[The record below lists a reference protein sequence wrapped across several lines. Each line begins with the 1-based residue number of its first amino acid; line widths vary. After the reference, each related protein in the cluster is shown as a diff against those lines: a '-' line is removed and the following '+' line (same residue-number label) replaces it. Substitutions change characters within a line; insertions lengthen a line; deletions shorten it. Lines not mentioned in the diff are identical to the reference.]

1 MPGAISKGRIAM
13 ASLDVAHGAVITD
26 GAIAARS
33 ARTAQAADI
42 AARLERLPLT
52 SYQRGIFGIIAT
64 AWFFDAVDLAALT
77 FVLGSI
83 RQTFQLSTA
92 EAGLLSSMSFLGMF
106 LGAASAGVL
115 ADRFGRTRVFQVS
128 MIFWGLG
135 SLFCGLST
143 TVTLLGASRLLLGF
157 GMGMEFPVAQSMVS
171 EMMPATNRGRYIAL
185 LEGFWPLGFIASGLL
200 SYVVLSVADWH
211 WVFIL
216 QAIPALFVLVI
227 RRYVPESPRWLAS
240 HGQSDRAEAT
250 IREIEQKVSARL
262 GGKSLPPVVRQPMA
276 DASEGGGIGAL
287 FTGIYAKRTA
297 MLWAL
302 WFFALL
308 GFYGLTTWLG
318 ALLQAKG
325 FPVTKSVFYTIMISL
340 AGIPGFLVSA
350 WLVEAWGRKG
360 TLALNLLAGAAS
372 CYFYG
377 SATDQTQ
384 LIIAGLCMQFFLF
397 GMWSALYA
405 YTPEL
410 YPTRIR
416 ATGTG
421 FASAIGRVGS
431 LIGPYVI
438 GIILPSAGQAGVF
451 ALGAGAFVLAALA
464 VLVLGEETRGRTL
477 ESISH

>member
-1 MPGAISKGRIAM
+1 MTIS
-13 ASLDVAHGAVITD
+13 DVTAAAGSRAPAAV
-26 GAIAARS
+26 
-33 ARTAQAADI
+33 ARTAQAQQVADI

-52 SYQRGIFGIIAT
+52 SYQRWIFGIIAT
-64 AWFFDAVDLAALT
+64 AWFFDSMDLAALT

-83 RQTFQLSTA
+83 RQTFGLSTA
-92 EAGLLSSMSFLGMF
+92 ETGLLSSMSFLGMF
-106 LGAASAGVL
+106 AGAASAGLL
-115 ADRFGRTRVFQVS
+115 ADRFGRARVFQVS

-135 SLFCGLST
+135 SLCCGLST
-143 TVTLLGASRLLLGF
+143 TATALGASRLLLGF

-171 EMMPATNRGRYIAL
+171 EIMPARNRGRYIAF

-200 SYVVLSVADWH
+200 TYFVLQVADWR

-216 QAIPALFVLVI
+216 QAIPAVFVLVV
-227 RRYVPESPRWLAS
+227 RRFVPESPRWLAS
-240 HGQSDRAEAT
+240 HGYSERAEAT
-250 IREIEQKVSARL
+250 VRDIESRVRDRL
-262 GGKSLPPVVRQPMA
+262 GGKELPPVVRQVAAP
-276 DASEGGGIGAL
+276 ASEVTGLRTL
-287 FTGIYAKRTA
+287 FSGIYAKRTT
-297 MLWAL
+297 MLWTL

-325 FPVTKSVFYTIMISL
+325 FPITQSVFYTILISL

-350 WLVEAWGRKG
+350 WLVESWGRKA
-360 TLALNLLAGAAS
+360 TLVMNLLCGAIA
-372 CYFYG
+372 CHFYG
-377 SATDQTQ
+377 SAADQTQ

-410 YPTRIR
+410 YPTHVR

-421 FASAIGRVGS
+421 FASAVGRIGS

-438 GIILPSAGQAGVF
+438 GVILPAAGQGGVF
-451 ALGAGAFVLAALA
+451 ALGAGAFVVAALA
-464 VLVLGEETRGRTL
+464 VLLLGEETRGRTL

>member
-1 MPGAISKGRIAM
+1 MTSI
-13 ASLDVAHGAVITD
+13 D
-26 GAIAARS
+26 AAR
-33 ARTAQAADI
+33 AADAAEGPFARAGAQAADRTADQVADI

-64 AWFFDAVDLAALT
+64 AWLFDSMDLAALT

-106 LGAASAGVL
+106 LGAASAGLL

-135 SLFCGLST
+135 SLCCGLSS
-143 TVTLLGASRLLLGF
+143 TVMLLGASRLLLGF

-171 EMMPATNRGRYIAL
+171 EIMPATNRGRYIAL
-185 LEGFWPLGFIASGLL
+185 LEGFWPIGFVVSGLL
-200 SYVVLSVADWH
+200 SYAVLSVADWH

-227 RRYVPESPRWLAS
+227 RRFVPESPRWLAA
-240 HGQSDRAEAT
+240 HGHSERAEAT
-250 IREIEQKVSARL
+250 IRTIEQKVSRRL
-262 GGKSLPPVVRQPMA
+262 GGAALPQAERQPPA
-276 DASEGGGIGAL
+276 VASNGSGPAAL
-287 FTGIYAKRTA
+287 FAGIYARRTA
-297 MLWAL
+297 MLWTL

-325 FPVTKSVFYTIMISL
+325 FPVTKSVFYTILISL
-340 AGIPGFLVSA
+340 AGIPGFLCSA
-350 WLVEAWGRKG
+350 WLVEAWGRKA
-360 TLALNLLAGAAS
+360 TLALNLLAGAVA
-372 CYFYG
+372 CYAYG
-377 SATDQTQ
+377 SAADQTQ
-384 LIIAGLCMQFFLF
+384 LVIAGLCMQFFLF

-438 GIILPSAGQAGVF
+438 GIILPTAGQAGVF
-451 ALGAGAFVLAALA
+451 ALGAGAFTIAALA

-477 ESISH
+477 EHISQ

>member
-1 MPGAISKGRIAM
+1 MSALDASGDVLAGAQ
-13 ASLDVAHGAVITD
+13 
-26 GAIAARS
+26 S
-33 ARTAQAADI
+33 ARTVQATQVAAI
-42 AARLERLPLT
+42 AGRLERLPLT
-52 SYQRGIFGIIAT
+52 SYQKGIFAIIAT
-64 AWFFDAVDLAALT
+64 AWFFDSMDLGALT

-92 EAGLLSSMSFLGMF
+92 EAGLLGSISFMGMF
-106 LGAASAGVL
+106 LGAASAGLL
-115 ADRFGRTRVFQVS
+115 ADHFGRARVFQAS

-135 SLFCGLST
+135 SLCCGLSS
-143 TVTLLGASRLLLGF
+143 TVTMLGASRLLLGF

-171 EMMPATNRGRYIAL
+171 ELMPADKRGRYIAY

-200 SYVVLSVADWH
+200 IYAVLSVADWH

-227 RRYVPESPRWLAS
+227 RRYVPESPRWLAA
-240 HGQSDRAEAT
+240 HGHSDRAEQVMG
-250 IREIEQKVSARL
+250 EIERKVTARL
-262 GGKSLPPVVRQPMA
+262 GG
-276 DASEGGGIGAL
+276 GAL
-287 FTGIYAKRTA
+287 PAPRPHAIAVRASAGLGTLFSGIYAKRTA
-297 MLWAL
+297 MLWTL

-325 FPVTKSVFYTIMISL
+325 FPVTKSVFYTILISL
-340 AGIPGFLVSA
+340 AGIPGFLFSA

-360 TLALNLLAGAAS
+360 TLALNLIGGAVA

-377 SATDQTQ
+377 GASDQAQ
-384 LIIAGLCMQFFLF
+384 LIIFGLCKQFFLF

-410 YPTRIR
+410 YPTAVR

-421 FASAIGRVGS
+421 FASAIGRIGS
-431 LIGPYVI
+431 LIGPTVI
-438 GIILPSAGQAGVF
+438 GLILPTAGQGGVF
-451 ALGAGAFVLAALA
+451 ALGAGAFVIAALA
-464 VLVLGEETRGRTL
+464 VLILGEETRGRML
-477 ESISH
+477 EHISH

>member
-1 MPGAISKGRIAM
+1 
-13 ASLDVAHGAVITD
+13 
-26 GAIAARS
+26 
-33 ARTAQAADI
+33 
-42 AARLERLPLT
+42 
-52 SYQRGIFGIIAT
+52 
-64 AWFFDAVDLAALT
+64 
-77 FVLGSI
+77 
-83 RQTFQLSTA
+83 
-92 EAGLLSSMSFLGMF
+92 
-106 LGAASAGVL
+106 
-115 ADRFGRTRVFQVS
+115 
-128 MIFWGLG
+128 
-135 SLFCGLST
+135 
-143 TVTLLGASRLLLGF
+143 
-157 GMGMEFPVAQSMVS
+157 MGMEFPVAQSMVS
-171 EMMPATNRGRYIAL
+171 EMMPAANRGRYIAL
-185 LEGFWPLGFIASGLL
+185 LEGFWPLGFIVSGLVC
-200 SYVVLSVADWH
+200 YFVLSAADWH

-240 HGQSDRAEAT
+240 HGHSDRAEAT

-262 GGKSLPPVVRQPMA
+262 GGQSLPPVQRQQMA
-276 DASEGGGIGAL
+276 DAPEGGGIAAL
-287 FTGIYAKRTA
+287 FTGIYARRTT

-340 AGIPGFLVSA
+340 AGIPGFLCSA
-350 WLVEAWGRKG
+350 WLVEAWGRKA

-377 SATDQTQ
+377 SAADQTQ

-451 ALGAGAFVLAALA
+451 ALGAGAFTLAALA

>member
-1 MPGAISKGRIAM
+1 MT
-13 ASLDVAHGAVITD
+13 SLDVAHGAAATD
-26 GAIAARS
+26 NSFALRS

-52 SYQRGIFGIIAT
+52 SYQRCIFGIIAT

-106 LGAASAGVL
+106 LGAASAGLL
-115 ADRFGRTRVFQVS
+115 ADRFGRARVFQVS

-135 SLFCGLST
+135 SLFCGLSS
-143 TVTLLGASRLLLGF
+143 TVAILGASRLLLGF

-171 EMMPATNRGRYIAL
+171 EMMPASNRGRYIAL
-185 LEGFWPLGFIASGLL
+185 RDGFWPLGFIVSGLL

-216 QAIPALFVLVI
+216 QAIPAIFVLVI

-262 GGKSLPPVVRQPMA
+262 GGKSLPPAQREPMA
-276 DASEGGGIGAL
+276 EAPEGGGIASL
-287 FTGIYAKRTA
+287 FSGIYAKRTA

-325 FPVTKSVFYTIMISL
+325 FPVTQSVFYTIMISL
-340 AGIPGFLVSA
+340 AGIPGFLCSA
-350 WLVEAWGRKG
+350 WLVEAWGRKP
-360 TLALNLLAGAAS
+360 TL
-372 CYFYG
+372 
-377 SATDQTQ
+377 T
-384 LIIAGLCMQFFLF
+384 
-397 GMWSALYA
+397 
-405 YTPEL
+405 
-410 YPTRIR
+410 
-416 ATGTG
+416 
-421 FASAIGRVGS
+421 
-431 LIGPYVI
+431 
-438 GIILPSAGQAGVF
+438 
-451 ALGAGAFVLAALA
+451 
-464 VLVLGEETRGRTL
+464 
-477 ESISH
+477 

>member
-1 MPGAISKGRIAM
+1 MTISDVT
-13 ASLDVAHGAVITD
+13 ASAGSRAPAAV
-26 GAIAARS
+26 
-33 ARTAQAADI
+33 ARTAQAQQVADI

-52 SYQRGIFGIIAT
+52 SYQRWIFGIIAT
-64 AWFFDAVDLAALT
+64 AWFFDSMDLAALT

-83 RQTFQLSTA
+83 RQTFGLSTA

-106 LGAASAGVL
+106 AGAATAGLL
-115 ADRFGRTRVFQVS
+115 ADRFGRARVFQVS

-135 SLFCGLST
+135 SLCCGLST
-143 TVTLLGASRLLLGF
+143 TATALGASRLLLGF

-171 EMMPATNRGRYIAL
+171 EIMPASNRGRYIAF

-200 SYVVLSVADWH
+200 TYFVLQAADWR

-216 QAIPALFVLVI
+216 QAIPAVFVLVV

-240 HGQSDRAEAT
+240 HGYSERAEAT
-250 IREIEQKVSARL
+250 VRDIESRVRDRM
-262 GGKSLPPVVRQPMA
+262 GGKDLPPVVRQAAAPA
-276 DASEGGGIGAL
+276 PETTGLRTL
-287 FTGIYAKRTA
+287 FSGIYARRTT
-297 MLWAL
+297 MLWTL

-325 FPVTKSVFYTIMISL
+325 FPITKSVFYTILISL

-350 WLVEAWGRKG
+350 WLVESWGRKA
-360 TLALNLLAGAAS
+360 TLVMNLLCGAIA
-372 CYFYG
+372 CHFYG
-377 SATDQTQ
+377 SAADQTQ

-410 YPTRIR
+410 YPTHVR

-421 FASAIGRVGS
+421 FASAVGRIGS

-438 GIILPSAGQAGVF
+438 GVILPAAGQSGVF
-451 ALGAGAFVLAALA
+451 ALGAGAFVVAALA
-464 VLVLGEETRGRTL
+464 VLLLGEETRGRTL

>member
-1 MPGAISKGRIAM
+1 MTIS
-13 ASLDVAHGAVITD
+13 DVTAAAGSRAPAAV
-26 GAIAARS
+26 
-33 ARTAQAADI
+33 ARTAQAQQVADI

-52 SYQRGIFGIIAT
+52 SYQRWIFGIIAT
-64 AWFFDAVDLAALT
+64 AWFFDSMDLAALT

-83 RQTFQLSTA
+83 RQTFGLSTA
-92 EAGLLSSMSFLGMF
+92 ETGLLSSMSFLGMF
-106 LGAASAGVL
+106 IGAASAGLL
-115 ADRFGRTRVFQVS
+115 ADRFGRARVFQVS

-135 SLFCGLST
+135 SLCCGLST
-143 TVTLLGASRLLLGF
+143 TATALGASRLLLGF

-171 EMMPATNRGRYIAL
+171 EIMPARNRGRYIAF

-200 SYVVLSVADWH
+200 TYFVLQAADWR

-216 QAIPALFVLVI
+216 QAIPAVFVLVV

-240 HGQSDRAEAT
+240 HGYSERAEAT
-250 IREIEQKVSARL
+250 VRDIESRVRDRL
-262 GGKSLPPVVRQPMA
+262 GSKELPPVVRQAAAP
-276 DASEGGGIGAL
+276 ASEVTGLRTL
-287 FTGIYAKRTA
+287 FSGIYAKRTA
-297 MLWAL
+297 MLWTL

-325 FPVTKSVFYTIMISL
+325 FPITKSVFYTILISL

-350 WLVEAWGRKG
+350 WLVESWGRKA
-360 TLALNLLAGAAS
+360 TLVMNLLCGAIA
-372 CYFYG
+372 CHFYG
-377 SATDQTQ
+377 SAADQTQ

-410 YPTRIR
+410 YPTHVR

-421 FASAIGRVGS
+421 FASAVGRIGS

-438 GIILPSAGQAGVF
+438 GVILPAAGQSGVF
-451 ALGAGAFVLAALA
+451 ALGAGAFVVAALA
-464 VLVLGEETRGRTL
+464 VLLLGEETRGRTL

>member
-1 MPGAISKGRIAM
+1 MSALD
-13 ASLDVAHGAVITD
+13 ASHGADVLGSAQV
-26 GAIAARS
+26 GARA
-33 ARTAQAADI
+33 AQAAQVANI
-42 AARLERLPLT
+42 AGRLERLPLT
-52 SYQRGIFGIIAT
+52 SYQKWIFAIIAT
-64 AWFFDAVDLAALT
+64 AWFFDSMDLGALT

-92 EAGLLSSMSFLGMF
+92 EAGLLSSMSFFGMF
-106 LGAASAGVL
+106 AGAASAGLL
-115 ADRFGRTRVFQVS
+115 ADRFGRARVFQAS

-135 SLFCGLST
+135 SLFCGLSS
-143 TVTLLGASRLLLGF
+143 TVMMLGASRLLLGF
-157 GMGMEFPVAQSMVS
+157 GMGMEFPIAQSLVS
-171 EMMPATNRGRYIAL
+171 EFMPAEKRGRYIAY
-185 LEGFWPLGFIASGLL
+185 LEGFWPIGFIASGLL
-200 SYVVLSVADWH
+200 IYAVLSVADWH

-227 RRYVPESPRWLAS
+227 RRYVPESPRWLAA
-240 HGQSDRAEAT
+240 HGHSDRAEAVMA
-250 IREIEQKVSARL
+250 EIEKNVSARL
-262 GGKSLPPVVRQPMA
+262 GKPLPAAVPQPVV
-276 DASEGGGIGAL
+276 ASGHVGIGTL
-287 FTGIYAKRTA
+287 FSGIYARRTA
-297 MLWAL
+297 MLWML

-325 FPVTKSVFYTIMISL
+325 FPVTKSVFYTILISL
-340 AGIPGFLVSA
+340 AGIPGFLFSA
-350 WLVEAWGRKG
+350 WLVESWGRKG
-360 TLALNLLAGAAS
+360 TLSLNLIGGAIA

-377 SATDQTQ
+377 GATDQTF

-410 YPTRIR
+410 YPTEVR

-438 GIILPSAGQAGVF
+438 GVILPMTGQSGVF
-451 ALGAGAFVLAALA
+451 ALGAGAFVIAALA
-464 VLVLGEETRGRTL
+464 VLVLGEETKGRTL